1 VRITQKAMVTNS
13 LAGLNNNLTALTKAQ
28 NQLATGR
35 VLNRPSDSPI
45 DTNKSMQVRSDLAR
59 VAQQGRNISD
69 AQSRL
74 DQTDSALSGV
84 QDLLKRVQTLTI
96 QGLNTGANDATSSAA
111 LATEIRALRADLLGV
126 ANTTINGRPV
136 FGGVTAGSVAYEE
149 DPASGAVTYRGGAN
163 GTDFPVIRRIS
174 DNETIQVDVPGRDV
188 FGPDGDDLFALVQ
201 GIADKLDAGTVDVDA
216 LSADLAALG
225 DAQDRVSTAQA
236 TIGARTGRVEKAA
249 DLNSSRGLTLTA
261 QLASIEEVDIPKA
274 TMELSAQ
281 QLGYQASL
289 AVTAKILQPTLMDFL
304 R

>member
-1 VRITQKAMVTNS
+1 MRITQKAMVSNS
-13 LAGLNNNLTALTKAQ
+13 LAGLNSNLAALTKAQ

-45 DTNKSMQVRSDLAR
+45 DTNKSMQVRSELAR
-59 VAQQGRNISD
+59 VTQQGRNITD

-74 DQTDSALSGV
+74 DQTDSALSDV
-84 QDLLKRVQTLTI
+84 QDLLKRVQTLTV

-111 LATEIRALRADLLGV
+111 LATEIRALRADMLGV
-126 ANTTINGRPV
+126 ANTTINGNPV
-136 FGGVTAGSVAYEE
+136 FGGVTTGPVAY
-149 DPASGAVTYRGGAN
+149 DPSGAYVGLGQGEGSTA
-163 GTDFPVIRRIS
+163 DHPVLRRIS
-174 DNETIQVDVPGRDV
+174 DREELRIDVTGPEV
-188 FGPDGDDLFALVQ
+188 FGPDGDDLFTLVQ

-225 DAQDRVSTAQA
+225 DAQDRISTAQA
-236 TIGARTGRVEKAA
+236 TIGARSARVEKAA
-249 DLNSSRGLTLTA
+249 DLNSARDLTLTA

>member
-1 VRITQKAMVTNS
+1 MVTNS
-13 LAGLNNNLTALTKAQ
+13 LAGLNNNLAALTKAQ

-96 QGLNTGANDATSSAA
+96 QGLNTGANDAASSAA

-126 ANTTINGRPV
+126 ANTTINGNPV
-136 FGGVTAGSVAYEE
+136 FGGVTTGPVAY
-149 DPASGAVTYRGGAN
+149 DQSGAYVGLGKGDGSTA
-163 GTDFPVIRRIS
+163 DHPVLRRIS
-174 DNETIQVDVPGRDV
+174 DGESLRIDVTGPEV
-188 FGPDGDDLFALVQ
+188 FGPGGADLFALVQ

-216 LSADLAALG
+216 LSAD
-225 DAQDRVSTAQA
+225 
-236 TIGARTGRVEKAA
+236 
-249 DLNSSRGLTLTA
+249 
-261 QLASIEEVDIPKA
+261 
-274 TMELSAQ
+274 
-281 QLGYQASL
+281 
-289 AVTAKILQPTLMDFL
+289 
-304 R
+304 

>member
-1 VRITQKAMVTNS
+1 MVSNS

-59 VAQQGRNISD
+59 VAQQERNISD

-126 ANTTINGRPV
+126 AITTINGRPV
-136 FGGVTAGSVAYEE
+136 FGGVTAGSVA
-149 DPASGAVTYRGGAN
+149 T
-163 GTDFPVIRRIS
+163 RRI
-174 DNETIQVDVPGRDV
+174 PPAGR
-188 FGPDGDDLFALVQ
+188 
-201 GIADKLDAGTVDVDA
+201 
-216 LSADLAALG
+216 
-225 DAQDRVSTAQA
+225 
-236 TIGARTGRVEKAA
+236 
-249 DLNSSRGLTLTA
+249 
-261 QLASIEEVDIPKA
+261 
-274 TMELSAQ
+274 
-281 QLGYQASL
+281 
-289 AVTAKILQPTLMDFL
+289 
-304 R
+304 

>member
-1 VRITQKAMVTNS
+1 VRITQKAMVSNS

-59 VAQQGRNISD
+59 VTQQGRNISD

-74 DQTDSALSGV
+74 NQTDSALSDV
-84 QDLLKRVQTLTI
+84 QDLLKRVQTLTV

-111 LATEIRALRADLLGV
+111 LATEIRALRADMLGV
-126 ANTTINGRPV
+126 ANTTINGNPI
-136 FGGVTAGSVAYEE
+136 FGGVTTGPVAY
-149 DPASGAVTYRGGAN
+149 DQLGAYVGLGQGEGSTA
-163 GTDFPVIRRIS
+163 DHPVLRRIS
-174 DNETIQVDVPGRDV
+174 DGESLRIDVTGPEV
-188 FGPDGDDLFALVQ
+188 FGTKGDDLFALVQ
-201 GIADKLDAGTVDVDA
+201 GIADKLNTSPVDVDA
-216 LSADLAALG
+216 LSTDLAALG
-225 DAQDRVSTAQA
+225 DAQDRISTAQA
-236 TIGARTGRVEKAA
+236 TIGARSARVEKAA
-249 DLNSSRGLTLTA
+249 DLNSGRELTLTA
-261 QLASIEEVDIPKA
+261 QLAAIEEVDIPKA